1 MKNHIIT
8 VTIKQEFDDGTIRTC
23 EIVNNDGEYHDDP
36 QGQIGSA
43 VGNALR
49 QILSSQN
56 TGCNAEFWVEF
67 LKQMGCLKD
76 AGDWV
81 FRLSEAIQRWL
92 INGHMAISLKDYMN
106 RVVRRETIQETADR
120 LKIQPRRDEI
130 PPSRFQEDAG
140 VDVSLDYE
148 RDSATGDVRVV
159 QK

>member
-1 MKNHIIT
+1 MKNHKIT

-23 EIVNNDGEYHDDP
+23 EIVNNDGDYYDEP
-36 QGQIGSA
+36 QGQIGAA

-56 TGCNAEFWVEF
+56 TGCNAEFWIEF

-81 FRLSEAIQRWL
+81 LRLSEAIQRWW
-92 INGHMAISLKDYMN
+92 ISGHEAISLKDYMKG
-106 RVVRRETIQETADR
+106 VVRRETIQETADR
-120 LKIQPRRDEI
+120 LNIQPRRDEL
-130 PPSRFQEDAG
+130 PPGRFQEDAG
-140 VDVSLDYE
+140 VEVSLDYE
-148 RDSATGDVRVV
+148 RDPSTGDVRIV